1 MTDTNKVLGT
11 IMIAPIVTGFATAMI
26 ALAMQDAIL
35 GAGWM
40 LLLGMGFGLLYGL
53 MTGLLRAYDL
63 STQSGVFALLVD
75 LTWSLPNTIV
85 GFILGDAIYI
95 FFGNPSRDLSENQGW
110 IAYKPRGTSGLGVD
124 VLQTIGTVNIG
135 GAGKHEKVHLLQ
147 ARIFGPFY
155 IPFVIANY
163 IVTGTIQI
171 LFTVTIGA
179 ILKAAGKRDTA
190 HLEPPKG
197 SAVKGFFGWIYY
209 ATIIELWAY
218 GTEHHDEAR
227 P

>member
-1 MTDTNKVLGT
+1 MTETNKVLAP
-11 IMIAPIVTGFATAMI
+11 ILVAPIVTGIVAAVVGLVT
-26 ALAMQDAIL
+26 QGSIL
-35 GAGWM
+35 GTGWM
-40 LLLGMGFGLLYGL
+40 LLFGMGFGLLYGL
-53 MTGLLRAYDL
+53 MTGFLRAYDL
-63 STQSGVFALLVD
+63 STHTGVLALIID

-85 GFILGDAIYI
+85 GFILGNVIYI
-95 FFGNPSRDLSENQGW
+95 FFGAPSRALSENQGW
-110 IAYKPRGTSGLGVD
+110 IAYKARGTSGFGVD

-135 GAGKHEKVHLLQ
+135 GAGNHEKVHLLQ

-163 IVTGTIQI
+163 LVTGTIQV
-171 LFTVTIGA
+171 LFTITIGA

-190 HLEPPKG
+190 YLRPPEG

-218 GTEHHDEAR
+218 GTEH
-227 P
+227 

>member
-1 MTDTNKVLGT
+1 MTDTNKVVGT
-11 IMIAPIVTGFATAMI
+11 IAVAPIVTGFSAAVF
-26 ALAMQDAIL
+26 ALATREAIL

-40 LLLGMGFGLLYGL
+40 VLFGMGFGLLYGL

-63 STQSGVFALLVD
+63 STPSGVFALLVD
-75 LTWSLPNTIV
+75 LTWSLPSTVV
-85 GFILGDAIYI
+85 GFILGNAIYI
-95 FFGNPSRDLSENQGW
+95 FFGTPSRALSENQGW
-110 IAYKPRGTSGLGVD
+110 IAYKARGTSGFGVD

-135 GAGKHEKVHLLQ
+135 GAGNHEKVHLLQ

-163 IVTGTIQI
+163 IVTGSIQI
-171 LFTVTIGA
+171 LFTITIGA

-190 HLEPPKG
+190 YLRPPEG

-218 GTEHHDEAR
+218 GTEH
-227 P
+227 

>member
-11 IMIAPIVTGFATAMI
+11 IMIAPIVTGFSAAMF
-26 ALAMQDAIL
+26 ALATHEAIL
-35 GAGWM
+35 GAGWT

-53 MTGLLRAYDL
+53 MTGFLRAYDL
-63 STQSGVFALLVD
+63 STPSGVFALLVD

-85 GFILGDAIYI
+85 GFILGNALYI
-95 FFGNPSRDLSENQGW
+95 LFGTPSRALSESQGW
-110 IAYKPRGTSGLGVD
+110 IAYKARGTSGFGVD

-135 GAGKHEKVHLLQ
+135 GAGNHEKVHLLQ

-171 LFTVTIGA
+171 LFTITIGA

-190 HLEPPKG
+190 YLRPPEG

-218 GTEHHDEAR
+218 GTEH
-227 P
+227 